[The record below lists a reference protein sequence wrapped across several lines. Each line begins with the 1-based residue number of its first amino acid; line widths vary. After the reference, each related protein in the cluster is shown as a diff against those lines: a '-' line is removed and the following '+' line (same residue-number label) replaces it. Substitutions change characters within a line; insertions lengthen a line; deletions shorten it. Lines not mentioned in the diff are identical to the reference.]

1 MAKLVLIRYKILI
14 FKTSRDLGCFSLISG
29 QILSLD
35 WLPFQNHLEFKTEIS
50 KNFFFW
56 GGVYVFYP
64 FLRSPKPQV
73 YLKHASPIN
82 SLSLFQD
89 NFYLEFGL

>member
-1 MAKLVLIRYKILI
+1 MFQFNFI
-14 FKTSRDLGCFSLISG
+14 

-50 KNFFFW
+50 NDLVPKIFFFF
-56 GGVYVFYP
+56 GVCLLP

-89 NFYLEFGL
+89 NFYLQFGLYYYYLGML